1 MHPWKKIIRGKT
13 EELKE
18 RVCFICLERIT
29 FSDDDIEL
37 KMHLFKVHF
46 AKVHLIEL
54 VKICTGEEERER
66 REGWSL
72 DDILEEERDRREAEE
87 RKRAQIGGC
96 IGTFWRKKRTH
107 ECLDNMAE
115 AEISEVDCFL
125 CQEKLIVKSCEYDK
139 HLENQHG
146 AIFGLKEIK
155 KAGERDK
162 IVVPNEELKNQNEE
176 AEPEIFGTDAD
187 TVKELVEM
195 KYLPKKKKIKFR
207 TPTQRLFSRKYQVLI
222 EEEEVLCIH
231 NI

>member
-72 DDILEEERDRREAEE
+72 DDILEEERDRREAVE
-87 RKRAQIGGC
+87 RKRAKIGGC

-115 AEISEVDCFL
+115 SEI
-125 CQEKLIVKSCEYDK
+125 
-139 HLENQHG
+139 N
-146 AIFGLKEIK
+146 
-155 KAGERDK
+155 
-162 IVVPNEELKNQNEE
+162 
-176 AEPEIFGTDAD
+176 
-187 TVKELVEM
+187 
-195 KYLPKKKKIKFR
+195 
-207 TPTQRLFSRKYQVLI
+207 
-222 EEEEVLCIH
+222 
-231 NI
+231 